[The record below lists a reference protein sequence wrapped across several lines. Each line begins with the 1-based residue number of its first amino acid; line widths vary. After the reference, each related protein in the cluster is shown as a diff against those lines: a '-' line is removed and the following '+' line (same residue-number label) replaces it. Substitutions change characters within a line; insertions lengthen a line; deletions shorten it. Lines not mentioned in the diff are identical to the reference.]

1 MRSTLA
7 QIAIMAK
14 ATTVRFSD
22 EIFGRLDQA
31 SARTGMPVNSIVIAA
46 CLEWM
51 QRHTPVTAQPGLGV
65 ELPSTEGMPFSV
77 PFGVPPRWATLRRA
91 VEQAV
96 LKRAPMSAYPF
107 ERFTGSAQKLLALAQ
122 AEAEKGGHSYIGTE
136 HVMLAAFGDADFQ
149 SAKILAALG
158 VEEAAARDALE
169 KSLNK
174 KKVKIRPKIIPT
186 SRVKILIELAFR
198 LCGELGDYRV
208 STGHLLLAMATE
220 AEGIGAHILKD
231 LGATTE
237 RIGAELALLPEP
249 EA

>member
-1 MRSTLA
+1 
-7 QIAIMAK
+7 MAK
-14 ATTVRFSD
+14 ATTVRFTD
-22 EIFGRLDQA
+22 EMFGRLDQA

-51 QRHTPVTAQPGLGV
+51 QRYTPVTAQLLPGV
-65 ELPSTEGMPFSV
+65 DLPSTEGLPFA
-77 PFGVPPRWATLRRA
+77 VPPRWATIRRA
-91 VEQAV
+91 VEQTM

-107 ERFTGSAQKLLALAQ
+107 QRFTGSAQKLLTLAQ

-136 HVMLAAFGDADFQ
+136 HMMLAAFGDADFH
-149 SAKILAALG
+149 SAKILAAIG
-158 VEEAAARDALE
+158 VDEAAARETLE
-169 KSLNK
+169 KVLDK
-174 KKVKIRPKIIPT
+174 KKLKIRPKIIPT

-198 LCGELGDYRV
+198 LCSDVGDPRV

-237 RIGAELALLPEP
+237 RIAAELAKLPER